1 MKLFKTVIPGLVV
14 IAFYAANAHAFDLGE
29 EEAIESVSLK
39 ISLNEETATGVVY
52 GQVCDQCDEL
62 KLKITPESRAY
73 RGNTQVGI
81 AEAKGRLGR
90 YATVIFNKDTLEVI
104 RIKW

>member
-1 MKLFKTVIPGLVV
+1 MNILKTVIPGLVV
-14 IAFYAANAHAFDLGE
+14 IAFYATNAHAFNMGV
-29 EEAIESVSLK
+29 EEAMESNALK
-39 ISLNEETATGVVY
+39 ISLDEKTATGEVY
-52 GQVCDQCDEL
+52 GRVCDHCDEL

-73 RGNTQVGI
+73 RGKTQVGI
-81 AEAKGRLGR
+81 AEAKSRLGR